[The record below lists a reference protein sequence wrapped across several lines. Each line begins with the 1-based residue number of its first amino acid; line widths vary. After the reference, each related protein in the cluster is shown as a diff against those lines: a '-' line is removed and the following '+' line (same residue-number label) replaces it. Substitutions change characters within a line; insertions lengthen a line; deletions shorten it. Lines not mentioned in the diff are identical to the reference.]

1 MNTIQP
7 ILQDRRITYL
17 ITDHQLKIDAVE
29 DAAGIF
35 ADKNCQTL
43 LGSSLLELIPELI
56 GSEGVLADILTGQL
70 PRFELPWVNYELT
83 EGRMIFVNM
92 VLLPFLDSESQ
103 ITGLVYVIQDVSE
116 IGEIH
121 QQLSQHRNDLQLLQT
136 KLTRQNQDL
145 SAANTELRR
154 MNEIKANFVSMA
166 AHELNTPLSSIV
178 GYVEM
183 LLDDIYG
190 PLSTDQREPMSVL
203 QRSGQRLKALVNDL
217 LDVTRIQAERIE
229 LVLQPIVLRSLVES
243 VIAEL
248 KPQLD
253 GKAQDLTV
261 STQPDLPFALIDET
275 RSIQIVS
282 NLISNASKY
291 SAAGSKISI
300 SLAVAEEE
308 GFLQLSVADKGVG
321 ISREDQTGLFKQ
333 FFRAESARS
342 TGATGTGL
350 GLFITRSLVEL
361 QGGHIWFES
370 ELKQGS
376 TFYVTF
382 PTAGRPTTANA
393 HS

>member
-35 ADKNCQTL
+35 SDKNCQTL
-43 LGSSLLELIPELI
+43 LGSSLLDLIPELV
-56 GSEGVLADILTGQL
+56 GSEEVLADILTGQL

-229 LVLQPIVLRSLVES
+229 LVLQPIVLRSL
-243 VIAEL
+243 
-248 KPQLD
+248 
-253 GKAQDLTV
+253 
-261 STQPDLPFALIDET
+261 
-275 RSIQIVS
+275 
-282 NLISNASKY
+282 
-291 SAAGSKISI
+291 
-300 SLAVAEEE
+300 
-308 GFLQLSVADKGVG
+308 
-321 ISREDQTGLFKQ
+321 
-333 FFRAESARS
+333 
-342 TGATGTGL
+342 
-350 GLFITRSLVEL
+350 
-361 QGGHIWFES
+361 
-370 ELKQGS
+370 
-376 TFYVTF
+376 
-382 PTAGRPTTANA
+382 
-393 HS
+393 